1 MGTPEFA
8 CQPLGHLCQSRHE
21 VVAVVTGADKPS
33 GRGRK
38 THPTPV
44 CQAAVCANVRV
55 IRAAKLKDQALY
67 DQIEALK
74 PDLFVVI
81 AFRILPQKLID
92 LPRLGAMNI
101 HASLLPKYR
110 GAAPINW
117 ALINGEKETGL
128 SSFLLKRKVDTGDV
142 ILQEAIPIED
152 DDNFDSLHD
161 RLCEKAGPFLLKTLD
176 LIEKGNVPLMIQD
189 DSLATPAPKI
199 TPFDA
204 MIDFGFPAA
213 KVADFVRGLSS
224 RPGAF
229 TYFRGSKLKIL
240 KAVAVSEETLAATAD
255 AATTPGT
262 TRPGTIIRARK
273 KLLVAC
279 SDSTLELLQVVPQG
293 KKAMDGQSF
302 LNGFKPQVGEILG
315 EITMGAKEN

>member
-38 THPTPV
+38 TQQTPV
-44 CQAAVCANVRV
+44 CQAASCASLN
-55 IRAAKLKDQALY
+55 IIKAPKLKDPALH
-67 DQIEALK
+67 DQIAALK
-74 PDLFVVI
+74 PDLIVVI
-81 AFRILPQKLID
+81 AFRILPQSLID
-92 LPRLGAMNI
+92 LPRLGAINI

-128 SSFLLKRKVDTGDV
+128 TSFFLEKKVDTGDV

-152 DDNFDSLHD
+152 HDNFDSLHD
-161 RLCEKAGPFLLKTLD
+161 RLCEMAGPFLLKTLD
-176 LIEKGNVPLMIQD
+176 QIENGNTPLMVQD

-213 KVADFVRGLSS
+213 KVVNFVRGLSS

-229 TYFRGSKLKIL
+229 TYFRDGKLKIL
-240 KAVAVSEETLAATAD
+240 KAVAADD
-255 AATTPGT
+255 AADSAANET
-262 TRPGTIIRARK
+262 TRPGSIVRARK

-279 SDSTLELLQVVPQG
+279 ADGALELLQVVPQG
-293 KKAMDGQSF
+293 KKAMDGPSF
-302 LNGFKPQVGEILG
+302 INGFKPQVGEILG
-315 EITMGAKEN
+315 ETTRGVKEK

>member
-1 MGTPEFA
+1 MHA
-8 CQPLGHLCQSRHE
+8 
-21 VVAVVTGADKPS
+21 
-33 GRGRK
+33 
-38 THPTPV
+38 TPV
-44 CQAAVCANVRV
+44 CQAAVCANLRV
-55 IRAAKLKDQALY
+55 IKATRLKDQALF

-81 AFRILPQKLID
+81 AFRILPQRLID

-128 SSFLLKRKVDTGDV
+128 TSFFLKRKVDTGDV

-176 LIEKGNVPLMIQD
+176 LIEKGEAPLMIQD

-213 KVADFVRGLSS
+213 KVGDFVRGLSS

-229 TYFRGSKLKIL
+229 THFRGSKLKII
-240 KAVAVSEETLAATAD
+240 KAAAASDDTLAAD
-255 AATTPGT
+255 AATISET
-262 TRPGTIIRARK
+262 TRPGTIIRTRK

-279 SDSTLELLQVVPQG
+279 ADSALELLQVVPEG
-293 KKAMDGQSF
+293 KKAMDGPSF
-302 LNGFKPQVGEILG
+302 INGFKPKVGEILG
-315 EITMGAKEN
+315 EMTMGAKEK

>member
-38 THPTPV
+38 THATPV
-44 CQAAVCANVRV
+44 CQAADCANLR
-55 IRAAKLKDQALY
+55 IIKAAKLKDQALY

-74 PDLFVVI
+74 PDLFVII

-128 SSFLLKRKVDTGDV
+128 TSFFLKRKVDTGDV

-176 LIEKGNVPLMIQD
+176 LIEKGDVPLIVQD

-213 KVADFVRGLSS
+213 KVGDFVRGLSS

-229 TYFRGSKLKIL
+229 THFRGSKLKIL
-240 KAVAVSEETLAATAD
+240 KAVAASEETLAAD
-255 AATTPGT
+255 AATTSET
-262 TRPGTIIRARK
+262 ARPGNIIRARK

-279 SDSTLELLQVVPQG
+279 SGSALELLQVVPEG
-293 KKAMDGQSF
+293 KKAMDGPSF
-302 LNGFKPQVGEILG
+302 INGFKPQVGEILG
-315 EITMGAKEN
+315 EMTSGEKEK

>member
-8 CQPLGHLCQSRHE
+8 CQPLGQLCQSRHE

-38 THPTPV
+38 TQATPV
-44 CQAAVCANVRV
+44 CQAAYCANLN
-55 IRAAKLKDQALY
+55 IIKAARLKDQTLL
-67 DQIEALK
+67 DQLEALK
-74 PDLFVVI
+74 PDLIVVI

-92 LPRLGAMNI
+92 LPRLGAINI
-101 HASLLPKYR
+101 HASILPKYR

-128 SSFLLKRKVDTGDV
+128 TSFFLKKKVDTGDV

-152 DDNFDSLHD
+152 SDDFDSLHD

-176 LIEKGNVPLMIQD
+176 IIENGDVPLIIQD
-189 DSLATPAPKI
+189 GSLATPAPKI

-213 KVADFVRGLSS
+213 QVVNFVRGLSS

-229 TYFRGSKLKIL
+229 THFRGSKLKIL
-240 KAVAVSEETLAATAD
+240 KVVAADEETPAAPSDDAD
-255 AATTPGT
+255 APQTA
-262 TRPGTIIRARK
+262 RPGTIIRARK

-279 SDSTLELLQVVPQG
+279 AGSALELLQVVPEG
-293 KKAMDGQSF
+293 KKAMDGPSF
-302 LNGFKPQVGEILG
+302 INGFKPQVGEILG
-315 EITMGAKEN
+315 ETTLGEKEK